1 MAIDVHMIE
10 LSDGAEMPA
19 IGQGTWYLGEGRS
32 PRDEEAEALRAGV
45 EAGVML
51 VDTAEMYGDGEAE
64 RLVGEALL
72 GTAGLA
78 APVPREDLTIVS
90 KVYPWNAGRDRIFDA
105 CDASLERLGTD
116 YLDLY
121 LLHWRGN
128 VPLRE
133 TVACMEELVAQGK
146 ILRWGVS
153 NFDVDDMEELW
164 EVPVGDHC
172 VVNQVLYHLGSR
184 GIEYDLLPW
193 MEERGVACMAY
204 CPLAQAGTLRRGLFT
219 SPAVEEVAR
228 RHGATPAQVLLA
240 FCVRDGN
247 VIAIPRTSSASHAVE
262 NAKAAELELDDRD
275 LALLDR
281 AFPAPTRK
289 MPLDM
294 Q

>member
-32 PRDEEAEALRAGV
+32 PREEEAEALRAGV

-105 CDASLERLGTD
+105 CDATLERLGTD

-146 ILRWGVS
+146 IMRWGVS

-164 EVPVGDHC
+164 EVPAGDHC

-193 MEERGVACMAY
+193 MEERDVACMAY

-247 VIAIPRTSSASHAVE
+247 VIAIPRTSSAEHAVE
-262 NAKAAELELDDRD
+262 NARAAELELDDRD

>member
-32 PRDEEAEALRAGV
+32 PRDEESEALRAGV

-133 TVACMEELVAQGK
+133 TVAW
-146 ILRWGVS
+146 RS
-153 NFDVDDMEELW
+153 S
-164 EVPVGDHC
+164 
-172 VVNQVLYHLGSR
+172 SR
-184 GIEYDLLPW
+184 
-193 MEERGVACMAY
+193 RARSC
-204 CPLAQAGTLRRGLFT
+204 AGA
-219 SPAVEEVAR
+219 S
-228 RHGATPAQVLLA
+228 
-240 FCVRDGN
+240 
-247 VIAIPRTSSASHAVE
+247 RTSTSTTWRSSGRCPWETTAS
-262 NAKAAELELDDRD
+262 
-275 LALLDR
+275 
-281 AFPAPTRK
+281 
-289 MPLDM
+289 
-294 Q
+294 

>member
-78 APVPREDLTIVS
+78 APVPREDLTMVS

-275 LALLDR
+275 LTLLDR

>member
-32 PRDEEAEALRAGV
+32 PRDEEVEALRAGV

-105 CDASLERLGTD
+105 CDATLERLGTD

-146 ILRWGVS
+146 IMRWGVS

-164 EVPVGDHC
+164 EVPAGDHC

>member
-105 CDASLERLGTD
+105 CDATLERLGTD

-146 ILRWGVS
+146 IMRWGVS

-164 EVPVGDHC
+164 EVPAGDHC

-193 MEERGVACMAY
+193 MEERDVACMAY

-275 LALLDR
+275 LALLDG

>member
-262 NAKAAELELDDRD
+262 NAKAAELELDDHD

>member
-1 MAIDVHMIE
+1 
-10 LSDGAEMPA
+10 
-19 IGQGTWYLGEGRS
+19 
-32 PRDEEAEALRAGV
+32 
-45 EAGVML
+45 ML

-105 CDASLERLGTD
+105 CDATLERLGTD

-133 TVACMEELVAQGK
+133 TVACMEELVEQGK

-164 EVPVGDHC
+164 EVPAGDHC

-193 MEERGVACMAY
+193 MEERDVACMAY

-247 VIAIPRTSSASHAVE
+247 VIAIPRTSSAEHAVE
-262 NAKAAELELDDRD
+262 NARAAELELDDRD

>member
-1 MAIDVHMIE
+1 MVTDVHMIE

-32 PRDEEAEALRAGV
+32 PRDEEVEALRAGV

-72 GTAGLA
+72 GTAGLV

-105 CDASLERLGTD
+105 CDATLRRLGTD

-146 ILRWGVS
+146 IMRWGVS

-164 EVPVGDHC
+164 EVPAGDHC

-193 MEERGVACMAY
+193 MEERDIACMAY

-240 FCVRDGN
+240 FCVRGGN
-247 VIAIPRTSSASHAVE
+247 VIAIPRTSSAVHAVE
-262 NAKAAELELDDRD
+262 NAGAAELELDDRD
-275 LALLDR
+275 LEILDR

-289 MPLDM
+289 VPLDM